1 MDHIAWRADA
11 NISPASDQS
20 HAARDRAHR
29 DLVGGL
35 LDSDLL
41 VWLEERIFSVLNE
54 LAMGLVGQTEIALA
68 GLDRQELALLDDLE
82 VLGSTL
88 LAFVRNDLG

>member
-11 NISPASDQS
+11 NIGPTSDQS
-20 HAARDRAHR
+20 HATRDRAHR